1 MDRPTSYDNL
11 IRPIEDKM
19 LATVWRVL
27 RSTQDAEDTLQD
39 VLTTVWQKWSKI
51 ERHPNPRA
59 FILKICANAAI
70 DQLRKQIR
78 LKNRESVSELS
89 HLLPSPHIPPQ
100 DEAIGQETLKEI
112 MGAVAQLSENQATAF
127 VMRFV
132 QVEPYENIA
141 MALECEEATARK
153 HVARGKKKLA
163 EILSH
168 LNPNFTEI

>member
-1 MDRPTSYDNL
+1 MDQPTSYDNL

-27 RSTQDAEDTLQD
+27 RSAQDAEDTLQD
-39 VLTTVWQKWSKI
+39 VLTTIWQKWSEI

-59 FILKICANAAI
+59 CILKICANTAI
-70 DQLRKQIR
+70 DQLRRRIR
-78 LKNRESVSELS
+78 LKDRESVSELS
-89 HLLPSPHIPPQ
+89 HVLQSTRIAPQ
-100 DEAIGQETLKEI
+100 DEVIGQETLKEI

-127 VMRFV
+127 VMRFI
-132 QVEPYENIA
+132 QAEPYENIA
-141 MALECEEATARK
+141 MALECEETTARK

-168 LNPNFTEI
+168 LNPNLTEI